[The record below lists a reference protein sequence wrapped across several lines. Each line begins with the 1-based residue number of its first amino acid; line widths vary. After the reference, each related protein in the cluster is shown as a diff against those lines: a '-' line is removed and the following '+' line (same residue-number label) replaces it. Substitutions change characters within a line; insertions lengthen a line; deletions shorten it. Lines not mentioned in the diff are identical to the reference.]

1 MTLLGPASSG
11 IAAGPGGCATMA
23 GAERP
28 AAFARVWVRSSTMVA
43 VMPGTR
49 SDVAAM
55 GLEIRMPGAEMAMV
69 AVVLVAVPMPG
80 GLGVVAVAAM
90 MAVVAVVAVV
100 PMPGAVVAVAAVV
113 VRNEDEGVRRNVVPN
128 PVPAAMAARMR
139 PPVARTRARLLV
151 QYRVEGSRGNPEENR
166 LAGRKVMAAPAG
178 VTVAIGGE
186 RRLGPE
192 SGQRKQRRERRR
204 APGRSCR
211 S

>member
-28 AAFARVWVRSSTMVA
+28 AAFARVRVRSSTMVA

-49 SDVAAM
+49 SAVAAM
-55 GLEIRMPGAEMAMV
+55 GLEIRMPGAVMAMV

-90 MAVVAVVAVV
+90 LAVVAVV

-113 VRNEDEGVRRNVVPN
+113 VRNEDEGVRRKVVPN

-192 SGQRKQRRERRR
+192 CGQREQRRERRR